1 MQRYHLTGHL
11 TGRLTGRLL
20 GAVGA
25 AGLLLAAAGCS
36 GAKESL
42 GLVQDPP
49 DEFRVVSRSPLAI
62 PPDFTLRPPRP
73 GVARPQE
80 GSATQQA
87 RTAVFRATDNR
98 KPSLDAVSGEGRTM
112 GERAILLAAGAAETV
127 PDIRKIID
135 REARQFDDDE
145 GYFYDVLV
153 FWRDDEPPGEI
164 VDAAAEAKRLRENAA
179 LGRSVTAGQTPTIE
193 RKKKALFEGLF

>member
-1 MQRYHLTGHL
+1 MQRHHLI
-11 TGRLTGRLL
+11 GRLI

-36 GAKESL
+36 GTKESL

-49 DEFRVVSRSPLAI
+49 DEFRVVSRAPLAI
-62 PPDFTLRPPRP
+62 PPDFALRPPRP
-73 GVARPQE
+73 GEVRPQE
-80 GSATQQA
+80 GTATEQA
-87 RTAVFRATDNR
+87 RTAVFRATDNQ
-98 KPSLDAVSGEGRTM
+98 KPTLDAVSGGGRTM
-112 GERAILLAAGAAETV
+112 GESALLLAAGAAETD
-127 PDIRKIID
+127 PDIREIIN
-135 REARQFDDDE
+135 RETQLIGDDD

-153 FWRDDEPPGEI
+153 FWRDSEPPGEI

-193 RKKKALFEGLF
+193 RKRKALFEGIF

>member
-1 MQRYHLTGHL
+1 MQRYHLI
-11 TGRLTGRLL
+11 GRII

-49 DEFRVVSRSPLAI
+49 DEFRVVSRAPLAI
-62 PPDFTLRPPRP
+62 PPDFSLRPPRP
-73 GVARPQE
+73 GETRPQE
-80 GSATQQA
+80 GTATQQA
-87 RTAVFRATDNR
+87 RTAVFRASDNQ
-98 KPSLDAVSGEGRTM
+98 KPTLEAVSGEGRTT
-112 GERAILLAAGAAETV
+112 GERALLLAAGAAETD
-127 PDIRKIID
+127 PEIREIVD
-135 REARQFDDDE
+135 RESQRFSDDD
-145 GYFYDVLV
+145 GYFYDALV

-179 LGRSVTAGQTPTIE
+179 LGQSVTAGETPTIE
-193 RKKKALFEGLF
+193 RKKEAMFEGLF